1 MRLFSDK
8 EKELINRFLQLKK
21 DNDIVALQVAKF
33 IRESLDC
40 FAIKYQIKD
49 KPQIV
54 FYSKEGEGDKDKNKV
69 NHNYFTICDFI
80 YFVQEL
86 EQYGFIKFQRN
97 VITMDDNNVQ
107 DYVLLYDR
115 EKYKYVEEADNF
127 IPKDVS
133 EDEQQIEL
141 LGKIFKLSPV
151 QIYRATEQKD
161 KVYLDFVKDLM
172 EYGNAIIY
180 PLPLLEDFAAHNFK
194 DLQRIELE
202 EARKSNRES
211 QVNTLKSIKQTRC
224 SIIISAIAVAISL
237 IAIIAPIF
245 YEVFWS
251 DSPSGEDMQNIKSAI
266 ERNQSIQIEAMELD
280 TLNVRVTEKEVNP
293 IPINLKVNVT
303 PNQ

>member
-40 FAIKYQIKD
+40 FAMKYQMGD

-54 FYSKEGEGDKDKNKV
+54 FYSREGEKDKKKV
-69 NHNYFTICDFI
+69 NQNYTMVCDFI
-80 YFVQEL
+80 YFLQEL
-86 EQYGFIKFQRN
+86 ERYDFIKFQRN
-97 VITMDDNNVQ
+97 VTTMIDNNVQ

-115 EKYKYVEEADNF
+115 EIYKYVEEADNF
-127 IPKDVS
+127 IQRDVC
-133 EDEQQIEL
+133 EDKQQIEL
-141 LGKIFKLSPV
+141 LGKVFKLSPV
-151 QIYRATEQKD
+151 QIYRVTEQID

-211 QVNTLKSIKQTRC
+211 QVNTLKSIRQTRC
-224 SIIISAIAVAISL
+224 SIIISAIAVVISL
-237 IAIIAPIF
+237 IAIIVPIF
-245 YEVFWS
+245 YEAFWS
-251 DSPSGEDMQNIKSAI
+251 DSPSGEDMQNIQSAI
-266 ERNQSIQIEAMELD
+266 ERNQSIQIESMELD
-280 TLNVRVTEKEVNP
+280 TLNVRVTEKDVDP

-303 PNQ
+303 SNQ

>member
-8 EKELINRFLQLKK
+8 EKELINRFLQFKK

-40 FAIKYQIKD
+40 FAMKYQMGD

-54 FYSKEGEGDKDKNKV
+54 FYSRGGEKDKKKV
-69 NHNYFTICDFI
+69 NQNYTMVCDFI
-80 YFVQEL
+80 YFLQEL
-86 EQYGFIKFQRN
+86 ERYDFIKFQRN
-97 VITMDDNNVQ
+97 VTTMIDNNVQ

-127 IPKDVS
+127 IQRDVC
-133 EDEQQIEL
+133 EDKQQIEL
-141 LGKIFKLSPV
+141 LGKVFKLSPV
-151 QIYRATEQKD
+151 QIYRVTEQID

-211 QVNTLKSIKQTRC
+211 QVNTLKSIRQTRC
-224 SIIISAIAVAISL
+224 GIIISAIAVAISL
-237 IAIIAPIF
+237 IAIIVPIF
-245 YEVFWS
+245 YEAFWS
-251 DSPSGEDMQNIKSAI
+251 DSPSGEDMQNIQSAI
-266 ERNQSIQIEAMELD
+266 ERNQSIQIESMELD
-280 TLNVRVTEKEVNP
+280 TLNVRVTEKDVDP

-303 PNQ
+303 SNQ

>member
-40 FAIKYQIKD
+40 FAMKYQMGD

-54 FYSKEGEGDKDKNKV
+54 FYSRGGEKDKKKV
-69 NHNYFTICDFI
+69 NQNYTMVCDFI
-80 YFVQEL
+80 YFLQEL
-86 EQYGFIKFQRN
+86 ERYDFIKFQRN
-97 VITMDDNNVQ
+97 VTTMIDNNVQ

-127 IPKDVS
+127 IQRDVC
-133 EDEQQIEL
+133 EDKQQIEL
-141 LGKIFKLSPV
+141 LGKVFKLSPV
-151 QIYRATEQKD
+151 QIYRVTEQID

-202 EARKSNRES
+202 EARKSNSES
-211 QVNTLKSIKQTRC
+211 QVNTLKSIRQTGC

-237 IAIIAPIF
+237 IAIIVPIF
-245 YEVFWS
+245 YEAFWS
-251 DSPSGEDMQNIKSAI
+251 DSPSGEDMQNIQSAI
-266 ERNQSIQIEAMELD
+266 ERNQSIQIESMELD
-280 TLNVRVTEKEVNP
+280 TLNVRVTEKDVDS

-303 PNQ
+303 SNQ

>member
-97 VITMDDNNVQ
+97 VTTMDDNNVQ

-133 EDEQQIEL
+133 EDDQQIEL
-141 LGKIFKLSPV
+141 LSKIFKLSPV

-180 PLPLLEDFAAHNFK
+180 PLP
-194 DLQRIELE
+194 
-202 EARKSNRES
+202 
-211 QVNTLKSIKQTRC
+211 
-224 SIIISAIAVAISL
+224 
-237 IAIIAPIF
+237 
-245 YEVFWS
+245 
-251 DSPSGEDMQNIKSAI
+251 
-266 ERNQSIQIEAMELD
+266 
-280 TLNVRVTEKEVNP
+280 
-293 IPINLKVNVT
+293 
-303 PNQ
+303 

>member
-97 VITMDDNNVQ
+97 VTTMIENKVE

-115 EKYKYVEEADNF
+115 DQYKYVEEDDNF
-127 IPKDVS
+127 VRKDAGDG
-133 EDEQQIEL
+133 EEIEF
-141 LGKIFKLSPV
+141 LGKVWKLKPFKV
-151 QIYRATEQKD
+151 AGHVD
-161 KVYLDFVKDLM
+161 AVYLDFVKDLVT
-172 EYGNAIIY
+172 YGNAIIY

-245 YEVFWS
+245 YEAFWS

>member
-8 EKELINRFLQLKK
+8 EKELINRFLELKK

-69 NHNYFTICDFI
+69 NHNYITICDFI
-80 YFVQEL
+80 YFLQEL

-97 VITMDDNNVQ
+97 VTTMIENKVE

-115 EKYKYVEEADNF
+115 DKYKYVEEDDNF
-127 IPKDVS
+127 VHKDDA
-133 EDEQQIEL
+133 EEKEIEF
-141 LGKIFKLSPV
+141 LGKTCTLKPFKV
-151 QIYRATEQKD
+151 AGHIDT
-161 KVYLDFVKDLM
+161 VYLDFVKDLVT
-172 EYGNAIIY
+172 YGNAIIY

-251 DSPSGEDMQNIKSAI
+251 NGPSGEDMQSIKSAI
-266 ERNQSIQIEAMELD
+266 ERNQSIQIEAIELD
-280 TLNVRVTEKEVNP
+280 TLNVRVTEKNVNP

>member
-8 EKELINRFLQLKK
+8 EKELINRFLQFKK

-40 FAIKYQIKD
+40 FAMKYQMGD

-54 FYSKEGEGDKDKNKV
+54 FYSRGGEKDKKKV
-69 NHNYFTICDFI
+69 NQNYTMVCDFI
-80 YFVQEL
+80 YFLQEL
-86 EQYGFIKFQRN
+86 ERYDFIKFQRN
-97 VITMDDNNVQ
+97 VTTMIDNNVQ

-115 EKYKYVEEADNF
+115 EIYKYVEEADNF
-127 IPKDVS
+127 IQRDVC
-133 EDEQQIEL
+133 EDKQQIEL
-141 LGKIFKLSPV
+141 LGKVFKLSPV
-151 QIYRATEQKD
+151 QIYRVTEQID

-211 QVNTLKSIKQTRC
+211 QVNTLKSIRQTRC

-237 IAIIAPIF
+237 IAIIVPIF
-245 YEVFWS
+245 YEAFWS
-251 DSPSGEDMQNIKSAI
+251 DSPSGEDMQNIQSAI
-266 ERNQSIQIEAMELD
+266 ERNQSIQIESMELD
-280 TLNVRVTEKEVNP
+280 TLNVRVTEKDVDP

-303 PNQ
+303 SNQ